1 MAWQRKIPFGYEIRG
16 GQLRPHPQEGDAV
29 RYIFGQYLA
38 GASLLAIAEGMT
50 GRGPRYHQ
58 HTPEWNKHMVKRVL
72 ENARYT
78 GADGYPPL
86 VSGEDFAAVQDQRGA
101 RNTYAPL
108 PAETRPIQAKAV
120 CGLCGAKLIR
130 GHRTHG
136 RVHWK
141 CQNAD
146 CGQSVSLSDETLAA
160 GGIVID
166 KTAHSVT
173 IDGKSVDLSYKEFEL
188 LAYFLEN
195 KGIALSREKILNNVW
210 NYDYFGDARTI
221 DTHVKKLRSKME
233 GKGELIKT
241 IWGMGYK
248 FDVE

>member
-1 MAWQRKIPFGYEIRG
+1 MAWQRRIPFGYEIQG

-78 GADGYPPL
+78 GSDGYPPL
-86 VSGEDFAAVQDQRGA
+86 VSGEDFNAAQEQRGA

-108 PAETRPIQAKAV
+108 PAGIRPIQDKAV

-130 GHRTHG
+130 SRRAHG
-136 RVHWK
+136 RVYWK

-160 GGIVID
+160 MVERRLRALARMPHLLTAPEPQRAAPGLDAIRLQNELTQALNRGGESSRYMKSLILAEIGR
-166 KTAHSVT
+166 AHV
-173 IDGKSVDLSYKEFEL
+173 
-188 LAYFLEN
+188 
-195 KGIALSREKILNNVW
+195 
-210 NYDYFGDARTI
+210 
-221 DTHVKKLRSKME
+221 
-233 GKGELIKT
+233 
-241 IWGMGYK
+241 
-248 FDVE
+248 